1 MRYEFWGL
9 ITPLFHCQQLMKT
22 EPAYDAVFQALVDI
36 RKNLHE
42 KINLLDQ
49 QIRSAQLQC
58 LEDAFQQQKETLADC
73 VDGIDQEL
81 VKLSVY
87 LDEYWHLY
95 ASFNDLNG
103 RISGLGGEPLAMPE
117 PLAGDS
123 LAMILAGRF
132 DFLKSQGRI

>member
-1 MRYEFWGL
+1 
-9 ITPLFHCQQLMKT
+9 MKT

-36 RKNLHE
+36 RKNLDE
-42 KINLLDQ
+42 KIHLLDE

-58 LEDAFQQQKETLADC
+58 LEEAFQQQKEALADC

-87 LDEYWHLY
+87 LEEYWHLY

-103 RISGLGGEPLAMPE
+103 KISALGGMPLAIPE
-117 PLAGDS
+117 SPTGDS
-123 LAMILAGRF
+123 LATVLAGRF
-132 DFLKSQGRI
+132 DFRKSQGRI

>member
-1 MRYEFWGL
+1 
-9 ITPLFHCQQLMKT
+9 
-22 EPAYDAVFQALVDI
+22 VFQALVDI
-36 RKNLHE
+36 RKIFDE
-42 KINLLDQ
+42 KINLLDEG
-49 QIRSAQLQC
+49 IRSAQLEC
-58 LEDAFQQQKETLADC
+58 LEGRIPATKRNSCDC

-95 ASFNDLNG
+95 ASFNDLN
-103 RISGLGGEPLAMPE
+103 RKISGLGGARLAMPE

-123 LAMILAGRF
+123 LATVLAGRF